1 MSDLRRGSIYVV
13 IVLIIDILELWNIFL
28 QLI

>member
-1 MSDLRRGSIYVV
+1 MTDLRRGSIYVV

>member
-1 MSDLRRGSIYVV
+1 MTDLRRGSIYVV
-13 IVLIIDILELWNIFL
+13 IVLIIDILQLWNIFF

>member
-1 MSDLRRGSIYVV
+1 MTDLRRGSIYVV
-13 IVLIIDILELWNIFL
+13 IILIIDILELWNIFL